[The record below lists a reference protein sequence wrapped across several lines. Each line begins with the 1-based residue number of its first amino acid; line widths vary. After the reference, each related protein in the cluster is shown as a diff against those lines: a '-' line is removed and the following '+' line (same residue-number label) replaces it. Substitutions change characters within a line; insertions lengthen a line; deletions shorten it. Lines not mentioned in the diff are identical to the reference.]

1 MKKLYP
7 LLSVLFLV
15 YWGCEE
21 PTEPDTTPPSVTI
34 TSPQSGS
41 TVSEVVSVTCI
52 STDNEGV
59 EKVELWIDGV
69 STGITDNTEPYS
81 MDWNTTT
88 YDNKSYTITV
98 RSYDVND
105 NMTDSDPITLIVD
118 NSGSNPQSISI
129 TSIVFDDGSFTI
141 TWNQSIDGDFAS
153 YDLEKSVESTM
164 GDYDVVYSTEAV
176 TDTTYVDSDVD
187 PLSYQYYRI
196 TVIDTFGYETKGQI
210 VSSSLDPVPTS
221 VNVTSVTYT
230 LDEMTVEWEESPDS
244 DFNDYK
250 LLYSESESGDRDT
263 VVTYTDKST
272 TSHIITDFD
281 PTHENWFW
289 VLVSDTLGQSSIGS
303 GMTNVTDL
311 NPNPVDVIS
320 VTYDLSEMT
329 VTWEMY
335 EPNLDRINLFR
346 FQKQRSNYRKDLSNK
361 WSGNREETKLVLDN
375 DFVSYELLQSDSEN
389 GTYSSVVVITDQTT
403 TSHMITE
410 FDPTQEN
417 WFKVKVTDFW
427 NLTSTGNG
435 MTNEIESP
443 PTPSEL
449 YPIVYENGSFI
460 ITWSQNSDYDFQSYT
475 LYESTSEDMSGET
488 LIYETDEITDTTYVV
503 TGIGESE
510 RGYYRIVVT
519 DIFNLET
526 SSSIVS
532 GSSYLKI
539 VYESY
544 RDGQPEI
551 YIMDVDGSNQTNL
564 TNNSIHDYYP
574 QFSPDGLTIIFNSQ
588 VEGTNGVIY
597 TMNLDGTNKVRLT
610 NNGWEYSPRFSPD
623 GSKIVFVLPES
634 GNNWSSEIYIM
645 NSDGSNQTRL
655 TDNDGD
661 DNSPQFSPDGSKIV
675 LKTTIID
682 NDSTYREIYLID
694 VDGSNQTRLTY
705 HSTVVHDYE
714 PKFSPDGSKIVFVS
728 HLSGNNHEIYIMNID
743 GSNQTNLTNNID
755 KDNSPQFSPDGSK
768 IMFVSDRD
776 GNYQIYI
783 MDVDGSNQT
792 NLTNTSGYI
801 DDTSP
806 QFSPDGSKIVFLS
819 DRDGNWEIY
828 IMDVDGSNQ
837 TNLTNDSGNDYSP
850 QFQPQP

>member
-263 VVTYTDKST
+263 LVTYTDKST

-289 VLVSDTLGQSSIGS
+289 VLVSDTLGQSSIGN

-389 GTYSSVVVITDQTT
+389 GTYSSVVVITDQPT
-403 TSHMITE
+403 TSHMITD

-417 WFKVKVTDFW
+417 WFKVKVTDYWNLTSTGSGMTNDIDSPPTQIDITSVTYDLAEMLISWEQSDDWDFVSYELLYSESEFGEQTSITTITDVNTNSHSITDFDPTHENWFWVKVTDYW

-435 MTNEIESP
+435 MTNEIDSP

-460 ITWSQNSDYDFQSYT
+460 ITWSQNNDDDFQSYT
-475 LYESTSEDMSGET
+475 LYESQSEDMSNQTEVFT
-488 LIYETDEITDTTYVV
+488 
-503 TGIGESE
+503 SE
-510 RGYYRIVVT
+510 NN
-519 DIFNLET
+519 FET
-526 SSSIVS
+526 SYTITGVSQDEFLYYQLIVEDVWGLQSISDVQYGDPHNWFVKTFG
-532 GSSYLKI
+532 GSADDKGYS
-539 VYESY
+539 VQQTT
-544 RDGQPEI
+544 DG
-551 YIMDVDGSNQTNL
+551 
-564 TNNSIHDYYP
+564 
-574 QFSPDGLTIIFNSQ
+574 
-588 VEGTNGVIY
+588 
-597 TMNLDGTNKVRLT
+597 
-610 NNGWEYSPRFSPD
+610 
-623 GSKIVFVLPES
+623 
-634 GNNWSSEIYIM
+634 
-645 NSDGSNQTRL
+645 
-655 TDNDGD
+655 
-661 DNSPQFSPDGSKIV
+661 
-675 LKTTIID
+675 
-682 NDSTYREIYLID
+682 
-694 VDGSNQTRLTY
+694 
-705 HSTVVHDYE
+705 
-714 PKFSPDGSKIVFVS
+714 
-728 HLSGNNHEIYIMNID
+728 
-743 GSNQTNLTNNID
+743 
-755 KDNSPQFSPDGSK
+755 
-768 IMFVSDRD
+768 
-776 GNYQIYI
+776 
-783 MDVDGSNQT
+783 
-792 NLTNTSGYI
+792 GYI
-801 DDTSP
+801 ITGYTYS
-806 QFSPDGSKIVFLS
+806 F
-819 DRDGNWEIY
+819 GNG
-828 IMDVDGSNQ
+828 DVW
-837 TNLTNDSGNDYSP
+837 LIK
-850 QFQPQP
+850 